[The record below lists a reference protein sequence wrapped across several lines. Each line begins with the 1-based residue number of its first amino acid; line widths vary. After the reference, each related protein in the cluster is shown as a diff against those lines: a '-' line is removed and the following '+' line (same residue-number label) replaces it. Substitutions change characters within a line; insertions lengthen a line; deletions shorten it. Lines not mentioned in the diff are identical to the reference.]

1 MILCHIVGIN
11 NKLKNNFINEVVNV
25 SENIMILD
33 LDDISKQIIYDP
45 DYTKIYNQFIS
56 FNQSNQNIHN
66 KGQILSQL
74 SQIWK
79 YKFTNTVNDLLKQ
92 YEAKQI
98 ILIGQITFYLDYR
111 IRVILNEEIKNKF
124 FINTSTIEHVKQQIE
139 YNLDLYKNDIILGK
153 FPLKYLDHDFLK
165 NQREVLREQ
174 YMIKDYKLKNYD
186 TIINWITHFVKG
198 LSGGGLGKPVYYAS
212 FKRYE
217 NDIEMLSDTI
227 VGYSDKWLAL
237 ISMFPK
243 TKFKRGV
250 TFRGGAKTPY
260 IKEMGPMNFK
270 DLNTCCYVYE
280 LYPSKKVDEHRYLI
294 ENNNFIQ
301 RHYVSNIKNDLE
313 LDGSIL
319 EKFNYSN

>member
-1 MILCHIVGIN
+1 MILCHIAGIN

-56 FNQSNQNIHN
+56 FNQFNNNIQN

-92 YEAKQI
+92 HEAKQI

-165 NQREVLREQ
+165 NQREELREQ

-217 NDIEMLSDTI
+217 NNIEMLSDTI

-250 TFRGGAKTPY
+250 TFKGGAKTPY

-319 EKFNYSN
+319 EKFNY

>member
-92 YEAKQI
+92 YETKQI

-111 IRVILNEEIKNKF
+111 IIFSQIQYEFFFAVHYNIHEI
-124 FINTSTIEHVKQQIE
+124 
-139 YNLDLYKNDIILGK
+139 
-153 FPLKYLDHDFLK
+153 
-165 NQREVLREQ
+165 
-174 YMIKDYKLKNYD
+174 
-186 TIINWITHFVKG
+186 G
-198 LSGGGLGKPVYYAS
+198 LSLMNRLIPDVY
-212 FKRYE
+212 
-217 NDIEMLSDTI
+217 I
-227 VGYSDKWLAL
+227 
-237 ISMFPK
+237 
-243 TKFKRGV
+243 
-250 TFRGGAKTPY
+250 
-260 IKEMGPMNFK
+260 
-270 DLNTCCYVYE
+270 
-280 LYPSKKVDEHRYLI
+280 
-294 ENNNFIQ
+294 
-301 RHYVSNIKNDLE
+301 
-313 LDGSIL
+313 
-319 EKFNYSN
+319 